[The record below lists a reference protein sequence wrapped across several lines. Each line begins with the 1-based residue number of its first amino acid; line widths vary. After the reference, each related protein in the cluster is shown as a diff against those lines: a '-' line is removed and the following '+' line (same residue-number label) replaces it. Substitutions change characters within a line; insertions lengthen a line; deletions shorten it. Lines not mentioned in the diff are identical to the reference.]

1 MVHKSFHWVE
11 QLCPASSQSWQEESD
26 ERGAPFASTYVV
38 KSQSTDSAVHRPRSQ
53 PLAAV
58 PAVLEKASAPGTQ
71 PPRSSGTTSSEN
83 LEAPCQLRGRRPPDS
98 GWPACPKGPPRWS
111 IGFTLFITTRE
122 PSANYQ
128 LCKNFLRYLSCRR
141 GY

>member
-38 KSQSTDSAVHRPRSQ
+38 KLQSTDSAVHRPRSQ
-53 PLAAV
+53 PLAAAA
-58 PAVLEKASAPGTQ
+58 AVLKKASAPGTQ
-71 PPRSSGTTSSEN
+71 PPRSSGASSEN
-83 LEAPCQLRGRRPPDS
+83 LEAPCQLRERRPLDS

-111 IGFTLFITTRE
+111 IGFTLFTTTRE
-122 PSANYQ
+122 RECQ
-128 LCKNFLRYLSCRR
+128 LCKTSYVICLAGW